1 MAARYMLNYRHDRL
15 AHRLPGLVA
24 LLWSILALLAYVV
37 EPASPSLALTL
48 DPGGFRWIAPGP
60 ALMT

>member
-1 MAARYMLNYRHDRL
+1 MAARYALDYRQGRL
-15 AHRLPGLVA
+15 GHRPLAWVA
-24 LLWSILALLAYVV
+24 PLWSILALLAYVV